1 MQKTVELTT
10 EALEMF
16 EGLKS
21 PKKKIF
27 SKFFYD
33 SEGSRIFQQIMRMPE
48 YYLTGCEAEI
58 FETHKRSIG
67 TLFCSNCCTVDLV
80 ELGAGDGLKTR
91 ILIEEMLSENINF
104 RYIPV
109 DISEEA
115 ISQLVNSLQGQFPDL
130 PIETRIGD
138 YFHMLDDL
146 SRDYPNRKVV
156 MFLGSNL
163 GNLNYN
169 QSITFLDQL
178 NRSMGEDD
186 LLFIGLD
193 LKKDPEVI
201 RKAYNDTHGHTREF
215 NLNLLRRMNRE
226 LGANFNPDNFTHE
239 PCYDPGTGAA
249 KSYLVSD
256 RDQDIHFSAIDETIS
271 FHESETI
278 YTERSQKYDLEMIGE
293 LAKASGFEVVKHFFD
308 SRQYFVNSLW
318 KKMDNNNI

>member
-33 SEGSRIFQQIMRMPE
+33 SEGSRIFQQIMQMPE
-48 YYLTGCEAEI
+48 YYLTGCEVEI
-58 FETHKRSIG
+58 FETHKRNIG
-67 TLFCSNCCTVDLV
+67 TLFCGNCCSVDLV

-91 ILIEEMLSENINF
+91 ILIEDMLSEDINF

-115 ISQLVNSLQGQFPDL
+115 VAQLVNTLQGQFPGL
-130 PIETRIGD
+130 TVETRIGD
-138 YFHMLDDL
+138 YFHMLEDL

-163 GNLNYN
+163 GNSNYK
-169 QSITFLDQL
+169 QSILFLDQL

-201 RKAYNDTHGHTREF
+201 RKAYNDPHGHTRDF

-226 LGANFNPDNFTHE
+226 LGANFEPDYFTHE
-239 PCYDPGTGAA
+239 SIYDPGTGAA

-256 RDQDIHFSAIDETIS
+256 RDQEVYFSATDESIC
-271 FHESETI
+271 FRKGENI
-278 YTERSQKYDLEMIGE
+278 YTEMSQKYDLEMIGE
-293 LAKASGFEVVKHFFD
+293 PGK
-308 SRQYFVNSLW
+308 SLW
-318 KKMDNNNI
+318 I